1 MRNLIIT
8 IAMCAC
14 SVITLGD
21 NVHTNSTKM
30 MSVKE
35 RAEMRREKV
44 RQRLAQKKERWES
57 LTESERRNEIERNME
72 IYAGNFTK
80 RLAREITFLDKIPKH
95 PKIRSIEVNYEKQ
108 IVTVTYSDGNIEH
121 GKIRSRVTIKPSK

>member
-14 SVITLGD
+14 SALTFGD

-57 LTESERRNEIERNME
+57 LTESERRNEIERNMD

-80 RLAREITFLDKIPKH
+80 RLAREITFLDKMPKH